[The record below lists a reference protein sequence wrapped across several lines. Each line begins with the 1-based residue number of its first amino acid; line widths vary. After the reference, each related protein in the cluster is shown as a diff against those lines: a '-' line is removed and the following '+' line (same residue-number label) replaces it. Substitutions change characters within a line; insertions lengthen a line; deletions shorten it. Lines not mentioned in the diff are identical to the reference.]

1 MFIHASFLLYL
12 QYMKTT
18 LNKLRN
24 SLIPLYGKG
33 ETEAIIRIIFHHLKN
48 WNLTD
53 ILIHKEDDLSPFIRE
68 QIDEILE
75 RLLKYEPVQYITGE
89 ARFHGM
95 ELKIK
100 PGVLIPRP
108 ETEELVDIIIDR
120 NKERDDL
127 RILDVCTGSGC
138 IALALARNLPFSK
151 VTAIDISPLA
161 IEVARE
167 NSDLLKTKIKIV
179 ENDIFEWNPHEKYDI
194 IVSNPPYVLD
204 KEALHMEKNVLNY
217 EPHEALFVRDDN
229 PLVFYER
236 ISDLSLECLA
246 ENGELYFEINPL
258 FANSLKKMLEKKGFS
273 EVSIIRDSYGKE
285 RFISSVLQA

>member
-1 MFIHASFLLYL
+1 MRLFLLYL

-53 ILIHKEDDLSPFIRE
+53 ILIHKEDELSPFIKG

-75 RLLKYEPVQYITGE
+75 RLLKYEPIQYITGE

-120 NKERDDL
+120 NKERADL

-167 NSDLLKTKIKIV
+167 NSNLLKTKIKIV
-179 ENDIFEWNPHEKYDI
+179 EDDIFEWDPHEKYDI

-217 EPHEALFVRDDN
+217 EPHEALFVRDDD

-246 ENGELYFEINPL
+246 KNGELYFEINPL
-258 FANSLKKMLEKKGFS
+258 FADSLKKMLEKKGFS

>member
-53 ILIHKEDDLSPFIRE
+53 ILIHKEDEISPFIRG
-68 QIDEILE
+68 QVDEILE
-75 RLLKYEPVQYITGE
+75 RLLKYEPIQYITGE

-179 ENDIFEWNPHEKYDI
+179 ENDIFEWDTHEKYDI

-217 EPHEALFVRDDN
+217 EPHEALFARDDN

-258 FANSLKKMLEKKGFS
+258 FADSLKKMLEKKGFS

>member
-1 MFIHASFLLYL
+1 MRLFLLYL

-53 ILIHKEDDLSPFIRE
+53 ILIHKEDELSPFIRG

-75 RLLKYEPVQYITGE
+75 RLLKYEPIQYITGE

-167 NSDLLKTKIKIV
+167 NSHLLKTKIKIV
-179 ENDIFEWNPHEKYDI
+179 ENDIFEWYPHEKYDI

-258 FANSLKKMLEKKGFS
+258 FADSLKKMLEKKGFS